1 MNPHRTYEDNMAVL
15 KKVLTQRTY
24 TALSRRNIEFVL
36 KHQNDSLQ
44 ELAAY
49 LQRRQTELR
58 HIPGRT
64 EVIGGDFI
72 ELRFRGWTNALAAI
86 GVNRELAAK
95 RGTPALE

>member
-58 HIPGRT
+58 HK
-64 EVIGGDFI
+64 
-72 ELRFRGWTNALAAI
+72 AI
-86 GVNRELAAK
+86 AK
-95 RGTPALE
+95 LNLDVHTIILHLGPRQLHRPLLF